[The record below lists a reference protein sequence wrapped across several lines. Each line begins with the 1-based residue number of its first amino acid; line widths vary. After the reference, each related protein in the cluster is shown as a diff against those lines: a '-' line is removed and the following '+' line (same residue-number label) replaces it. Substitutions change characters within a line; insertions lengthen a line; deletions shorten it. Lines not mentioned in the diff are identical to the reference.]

1 VGVEPARDLY
11 AGNNVDNLRRLSAV
25 GWVAGLLV
33 VLGIVPFQPPTA
45 AIGAWGWVA
54 VSAILAT
61 TGATLW
67 WLVRHPHRATV
78 GVLLVTSYLATLSL
92 GADQWLSG
100 GYRAPYHEVLML
112 LVLVGAL
119 GHPWQRFLPLGGVIA
134 VVALLPLAY
143 GGDTAMLLTIVVKLV
158 LWSGMAAFCLVLMS
172 RVRAQR
178 VATERLAHVDALT
191 LLANRRA
198 FEAEAR
204 AALGEPLAL
213 AVGDLDAFK
222 DINDSF
228 GHLAG
233 DACLSEVAAALTA
246 QARAGD
252 SVFRW
257 GGDEFA
263 VLLRGAGA
271 QEAAVA
277 CARLQVAVAETVRRP
292 DGGRVTMTIGWAL
305 HEPGTDLEALMAAAD
320 ADLLARK
327 VTRRAVAAAA

>member
-1 VGVEPARDLY
+1 MVE
-11 AGNNVDNLRRLSAV
+11 
-25 GWVAGLLV
+25 LL
-33 VLGIVPFQPPTA
+33 
-45 AIGAWGWVA
+45 
-54 VSAILAT
+54 
-61 TGATLW
+61 
-67 WLVRHPHRATV
+67 
-78 GVLLVTSYLATLSL
+78 
-92 GADQWLSG
+92 
-100 GYRAPYHEVLML
+100 
-112 LVLVGAL
+112 
-119 GHPWQRFLPLGGVIA
+119 
-134 VVALLPLAY
+134 
-143 GGDTAMLLTIVVKLV
+143 
-158 LWSGMAAFCLVLMS
+158 LWSGLAGFCLVLMT

-178 VATERLAHVDALT
+178 VASERLAHVDSLT
-191 LLANRRA
+191 LLSNRRA
-198 FEAEAR
+198 FEAQAL

-222 DINDSF
+222 DINDGF

-233 DACLSEVAAALTA
+233 DACLSEVAAALAA

-277 CARLQVAVAETVRRP
+277 CAACRSRWPRRVRRP
-292 DGGRVTMTIGWAL
+292 DGGRVTITFGWAL
-305 HEPGTDLEALMAAAD
+305 HEPGTDLEALVAAAD